1 DRTCASCIRAKS
13 KSWLRL
19 GLPQTRLATRGATPR
34 SERGPSLDVMLDLLG
49 GRSGKRARCTR
60 AATGA
65 DPNPDA
71 GWRFESDALV
81 IASYVVCRGVNGA
94 IDAPSVD
101 LGATVD
107 AESPSGSPRS
117 WRPEIACV

>member
-1 DRTCASCIRAKS
+1 
-13 KSWLRL
+13 
-19 GLPQTRLATRGATPR
+19 
-34 SERGPSLDVMLDLLG
+34 MLDLLG

-60 AATGA
+60 AAAGA

-117 WRPEIACV
+117 WRPEIACVDRAVPRRRNSWHADTRWRWGGASPAQRAAQLRG